1 MTDAAV
7 TSIVRDRFDFLFTA
21 LVGMVGFA
29 VWQSA
34 FAAAGV
40 SRRTEWAVAVLLAI
54 AGGTVAI
61 VQLVRV
67 RSSVAHID
75 GRSGAVATI
84 AATIE
89 RDQAIRRVVVPIRGS
104 GWRFDDPANV
114 VIDRSAEQLIPLVR
128 PDLERALLD
137 ILDNPLVNPREVV
150 RGEVVYIKRLHPST
164 VGSVL
169 IPALLL
175 AYTAVQRERLIRI
188 RSLAIGGD
196 PKLSGLVGDG
206 RTDAA
211 LERLVATARQRAEH
225 GSNAF
230 GAVVQ

>member
-1 MTDAAV
+1 
-7 TSIVRDRFDFLFTA
+7 
-21 LVGMVGFA
+21 MVGLA

-34 FAAAGV
+34 VTAAGI
-40 SRRTEWAVAVLLAI
+40 SRRTEWAVAILLAI
-54 AGGTVAI
+54 VGATVAV

-67 RSSVAHID
+67 RSSVARIND
-75 GRSGAVATI
+75 RSVAVATV
-84 AATIE
+84 E
-89 RDQAIRRVVVPIRGS
+89 RDHTIRRVIVPFRGS

-114 VIDRSAEQLIPLVR
+114 VIDRNAEQLMPLVR

-137 ILDNPLVNPREVV
+137 ILDNPLANPREVV

-196 PKLSGLVGDG
+196 PTGQLSGLIGDG
-206 RTDAA
+206 QTDAA

-225 GSNAF
+225 GSNSF
-230 GAVVQ
+230 QAVVQ